1 MRKKYQD
8 KYVVICKNILERLY
22 LLGFIS
28 NLVYFYSLFIAH
40 CRLCKMK
47 RRWEDINEDNNTVV
61 GNTISD
67 GVFPIDKIKVGKG
80 TYGSLCVRSY
90 DVEGDG
96 LLIGNYCSIAS
107 GVKFILGGNHC
118 ADHFSTYP
126 FKAIYNGEVESKT
139 KGPIIVEDDVW
150 IGTDALIL
158 SGCCIGRGSIIAA
171 GSVVTKSTPPF
182 SIVGGNPA
190 KLLKMRFDESLIQE
204 LLKTDLSKLEEED
217 IRKNIEILSQPLN
230 MDSLD
235 KIKNISCGFVSKR

>member
-1 MRKKYQD
+1 MRAKHQS
-8 KYVVICKNILERLY
+8 KYVVICKKTLKRLY
-22 LLGFIS
+22 LLDFIFGIT
-28 NLVYFYSLFIAH
+28 YFYSLFVVH
-40 CRLCKMK
+40 YRLCKMK

-61 GNTISD
+61 GNNISD

-80 TYGSLCVRSY
+80 TYGPLCVRSY

-96 LLIGNYCSIAS
+96 LLIGTYCSIAK

-118 ADHFSTYP
+118 VNHLSTYP
-126 FKAIYNGEVESKT
+126 FKAIYNGENESMT

-158 SGCCIGRGSIIAA
+158 SGCRIGRGSIIAA

-190 KLLKMRFDESLIQE
+190 KLIKMRFDELLIQE

-217 IRKNIEILSQPLN
+217 IRKNIEILYEPLN

-235 KIKNISCGFVSKR
+235 KIKSIFDCGN

>member
-1 MRKKYQD
+1 MRTKYQHE
-8 KYVVICKNILERLY
+8 YVRMCKHILKRLY
-22 LLGFIS
+22 LLDFIIG
-28 NLVYFYSLFIAH
+28 LTYFYSLFAAH
-40 CRLCKMK
+40 YRLCKMK
-47 RRWEDINEDNNTVV
+47 RRWEDINEDNHTMV
-61 GNTISD
+61 GNHISD

-80 TYGSLCVRSY
+80 TYGPLCVRSY

-126 FKAIYNGEVESKT
+126 FKAIYNGENESMT

-158 SGCCIGRGSIIAA
+158 SGCRIGRGSIIAA

-190 KLLKMRFDESLIQE
+190 KILKMRFEESLIQE
-204 LLKTDLSKLEEED
+204 LLKFDLSKLEEGD
-217 IRKNIEILSQPLN
+217 IRKNIEMFYQPLN
-230 MDSLD
+230 IDSLD
-235 KIKNISCGFVSKR
+235 KIKNNFKD